1 MDKWTEARRSLQMM
15 ETPGEESL
23 YRKIHPLAKFLTTI
37 LFLVLVTS
45 CARDH
50 LDVVLAMGVWLYAYA
65 LIGGLSAGQCFRKMW
80 GLFALL
86 FFVGIANPILDRVP
100 ALTVGHV
107 VISRGMIA
115 FVSLFL
121 KGALALLSA
130 YFLAVTTGM
139 NGILSA
145 LLKLKVPVLLIN
157 VIYLIYRYLGLMIQ
171 EASDVWTAYRLRAPG
186 QKGIHFSV
194 WGSLVGSM
202 MIRSMDKAEKVYQSM
217 ELRGYKP
224 EETFAGEE
232 KWNKEST
239 VYLLICLLSLC
250 LFRFLP
256 IFSLIGSIFMGR

>member
-1 MDKWTEARRSLQMM
+1 MM
-15 ETPGEESL
+15 ETSGEESL

-239 VYLLICLLSLC
+239 VYLLICVPSLC

-256 IFSLIGSIFMGR
+256 VFSLIGSIFTGR

>member
-1 MDKWTEARRSLQMM
+1 MELPEEKSLFH
-15 ETPGEESL
+15 
-23 YRKIHPLAKFLTTI
+23 KIHPLAKLTVTI

-45 CARDH
+45 SARDH
-50 LDVVLAMGVWLYAYA
+50 LNAVLQMGLWLYAYA

-80 GLFALL
+80 GLFVLL

-100 ALTVGHV
+100 ALTLGGL

-115 FVSLFL
+115 FISLFL
-121 KGALALLSA
+121 KGALALLCA

-145 LLKLKVPVLLIN
+145 LLNLRIPVLLIN

-202 MIRSMDKAEKVYQSM
+202 LIRSMDKAEKVYQSM
-217 ELRGYKP
+217 ELRGYRP

-232 KWNKEST
+232 KWGKEST
-239 VYLLICLLSLC
+239 IYLIVCLLSLIV
-250 LFRFLP
+250 FRFFP
-256 IFSLIGSIFMGR
+256 IFSLIGSLFTG